1 MKVLVLFSCLVMVMA
16 KPEPGYS
23 YNAPLLG
30 GGGENFGFGG
40 GGEESN
46 EGK

>member
-30 GGGENFGFGG
+30 GGGGHEG
-40 GGEESN
+40 ESN